1 MSPIQKAKDLVF
13 NYCKAFDIEE
23 RHLKIAYGKTGR
35 AKKINGIHI
44 DRMRMCLA
52 YYLENNTSI
61 QLVKIAEIVG
71 YKCHSTIC
79 QNRKK
84 VEHYLRVS
92 DPYISPY
99 WYALSCIVG

>member
-52 YYLENNTSI
+52 YYLENNT
-61 QLVKIAEIVG
+61 KIPLTQIKDIVG

-79 QNRKK
+79 QNRERI
-84 VEHYLRVS
+84 EHYLKHN
-92 DPYISPY
+92 DPEIAPY